1 MTHYPDIRLR
11 PLDDLNFEV
20 VEDCF
25 VDEFGLIIT
34 KGSIND
40 LASVPRWLWWL
51 IPPHGDAKRASVV
64 HDFLMRASAP
74 FGSAQGPPNGNQ
86 QKAYADA
93 VFYCLLKK
101 DVPHWQAVVMFLAVV
116 WFRRSPDPP
125 APDGGAS

>member
-1 MTHYPDIRLR
+1 MTYYPDIRLR
-11 PLDDLNFEV
+11 PLNDLNFEV

-25 VDEFGLIIT
+25 VDEFGLIIP

-64 HDFLMRASAP
+64 HDYLMRS
-74 FGSAQGPPNGNQ
+74 NQ
-86 QKAYADA
+86 HKKEYADA

-101 DVPHWQAVVMFLAVV
+101 DVAHWQALLMFLSVLL
-116 WFRRSPDPP
+116 FRK
-125 APDGGAS
+125 